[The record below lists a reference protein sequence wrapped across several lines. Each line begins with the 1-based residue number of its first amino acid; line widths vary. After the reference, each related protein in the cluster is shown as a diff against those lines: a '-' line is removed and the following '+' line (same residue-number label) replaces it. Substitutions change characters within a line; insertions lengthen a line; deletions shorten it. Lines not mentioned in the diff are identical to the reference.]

1 MNSNEYPNIDFT
13 DFALDLDLSRRD
25 LIKALG
31 GGIVI
36 FFCLG
41 DRSILEAQQRSLPS
55 DFNAFLR
62 IGADGRVTCYT
73 GKIEMGQGNLTGLAQ
88 MLAEEVDVSL
98 ESVDMVM
105 GDTLLCPWDGG
116 TWGSTS
122 TRGFGPPLRAAG
134 AEARSVLLE
143 LAAER
148 LRVPQDRLVAQ
159 DGVIFDRQQQDKRV
173 TYGELAQGKTIARW
187 AKVKPA
193 LKSPSEFK
201 VINKPALRREAVEKV
216 TGKALYAGDIRL
228 PGMLYARILRPPA
241 HGARLKNVD
250 TSAAERIEGV
260 TVVREGDFVAV
271 LHPSPDQADEALGKI
286 VAEFDP
292 SPSQL
297 DDRTIFDHLVM
308 NGGAG
313 RIVAQAGSLGPGRMP
328 PAVVVEQTYLDGYKA
343 HAAMET
349 HTALA
354 QVEGNKATV
363 WVGTQTP
370 FPAKD
375 EIVAALGFAES
386 NVRVITPFVGGGFG
400 GKGSVN
406 TQAVEAARLSRAT
419 GKPVQVCWS
428 REEEFF
434 FDAFRPAAV
443 VKIKAGLTKDGK
455 PMSWDYSVYAAGD
468 RGAAHFYDIPNH
480 RTTVFDGAAHPFAT
494 GPWRA
499 PGNSTNCFARES
511 HIDLMAAQA
520 KMDPIEFRLKNL
532 KDQRAIRVLEA
543 AAEKFGWH
551 ARPRAER
558 PGTGR
563 GARHG
568 CRHLGR
574 RDRRGP
580 GRSADGTRPGQ
591 TGGLRPGHGPGGQS
605 PGRHAPGGRL
615 HHDGP
620 GLHPLRGYP
629 LPQRHDPRPQLRHLR
644 AAPLPRRAEDRDR
657 PARPEGPAHEWRRR
671 AGDHHRRGR
680 RRQRHLRRHRRPAAP
695 VAHDPGAG
703 PQGYCRN
710 CVTRSGVDSSNR
722 VRRVAASR
730 PEGLGDGPAHGKL
743 AIAKLR
749 GLRLTLPP
757 HHVLRLCVCP
767 ANSLCTTVLD
777 DGTMYPLKLDFSTAF
792 CTGVN

>member
-13 DFALDLDLSRRD
+13 DFALDLDLSRRG
-25 LIKALG
+25 LLKALG

-105 GDTLLCPWDGG
+105 GDTSLCPWDDG

-148 LRVPQDRLVAQ
+148 LKIPQDRLVAQ
-159 DGVIFDRQQQDKRV
+159 DGVIFDRQQPDKRV
-173 TYGELAQGKTIARW
+173 TYGELTQGRTIARW

-193 LKSPSEFK
+193 LKSPSQFK
-201 VINKPALRREAVEKV
+201 VINKPTLRREAVEKV
-216 TGKALYAGDIRL
+216 TGQALYAGDIRL
-228 PGMLYARILRPPA
+228 PGMLHARILRPPA

-250 TSAAERIEGV
+250 TSAAEKIEGV
-260 TVVREGDFVAV
+260 TVVREGDLVAV
-271 LHPSPDQADEALGKI
+271 LHPSPDQADEAFAKV

-297 DDRTIFDHLVM
+297 NDQTIFDHLIM
-308 NGGAG
+308 NAGAG

-354 QVEGNKATV
+354 QVEGNKVTV

-375 EIVAALGFAES
+375 EIVAALGFAAS

-455 PMSWDYSVYAAGD
+455 PASWDYSVYAAGE
-468 RGAAHFYDIPNH
+468 RGAPHFYDIPNH

-499 PGNSTNCFARES
+499 PGNNTNCFARES

-520 KMDPIEFRLKNL
+520 RMDPVEYRLKNL
-532 KDQRAIRVLEA
+532 KDQRAIRVLQA
-543 AAEKFGWH
+543 AAEKFGWTP
-551 ARPRAER
+551 APV
-558 PGTGR
+558 PSGR
-563 GARHG
+563 GLGVAVGTDVGTWVAEIAEVQVDSRTGHVQVNRVVCAQDMGLVVNPQGATLQIEG
-568 CRHLGR
+568 CITMGLGYTLSEDIHFKNGMIL
-574 RDRRGP
+574 DRNF
-580 GRSADGTRPGQ
+580 DT
-591 TGGLRPGHGPGGQS
+591 
-605 PGRHAPGGRL
+605 
-615 HHDGP
+615 
-620 GLHPLRGYP
+620 YE
-629 LPQRHDPRPQLRHLR
+629 
-644 AAPLPRRAEDRDR
+644 LPRF
-657 PARPEGPAHEWRRR
+657 PAVPKIETVLLDFKDQPTQGGGEPAIILVGAVVANAIYDATGARLLQLPMTPERIR
-671 AGDHHRRGR
+671 
-680 RRQRHLRRHRRPAAP
+680 
-695 VAHDPGAG
+695 
-703 PQGYCRN
+703 
-710 CVTRSGVDSSNR
+710 
-722 VRRVAASR
+722 
-730 PEGLGDGPAHGKL
+730 K
-743 AIAKLR
+743 AIA
-749 GLRLTLPP
+749 
-757 HHVLRLCVCP
+757 
-767 ANSLCTTVLD
+767 A
-777 DGTMYPLKLDFSTAF
+777 TA
-792 CTGVN
+792 

>member
-25 LIKALG
+25 LLKTLG

-105 GDTLLCPWDGG
+105 GDTALCPWDDG

-148 LRVPQDRLVAQ
+148 LRVPLDRLVAE
-159 DGVIFDRQQQDKRV
+159 DGVIFDRQQQDQRV

-201 VINKPALRREAVEKV
+201 VINKPTLRHEAVEKV
-216 TGKALYAGDIRL
+216 TGQALYAGDIRL

-241 HGARLKNVD
+241 HGATLKNVD
-250 TSAAERIEGV
+250 TSATEKIEGV
-260 TVVREGDFVAV
+260 TVVREGDLVAV
-271 LHPSPDQADEALGKI
+271 LHPSPDQADEAFAQI

-297 DDRTIFDHLVM
+297 DDQTIFDHLVL
-308 NGGAG
+308 NAGAG
-313 RIVAQAGSLGPGRMP
+313 RIVAQGGSLAPGRMP

-343 HAAMET
+343 HAPLET

-354 QVEGNKATV
+354 QVEGNQATV

-375 EIVAALGFAES
+375 AIVAALGFAQN

-455 PMSWDYSVYAAGD
+455 PMSWDYSVYAAGE
-468 RGAAHFYDIPNH
+468 RGAPQFYDIPNH
-480 RTTVFDGAAHPFAT
+480 RTTVFDGATHPFAT

-499 PGNSTNCFARES
+499 PGNNTNCFARES

-520 KMDPIEFRLKNL
+520 KMDPIEYRLKNL
-532 KDQRAIRVLEA
+532 KDQRAIRVLQA
-543 AAEKFGWH
+543 AAEKFGWTP
-551 ARPRAER
+551 APV
-558 PGTGR
+558 PSGR
-563 GARHG
+563 G
-568 CRHLGR
+568 LGV
-574 RDRRGP
+574 
-580 GRSADGTRPGQ
+580 AVGTDVG
-591 TGGLRPGHGPGGQS
+591 TWV
-605 PGRHAPGGRL
+605 AEIAEVEV
-615 HHDGP
+615 
-620 GLHPLRGYP
+620 
-629 LPQRHDPRPQLRHLR
+629 DPRTGHVQVKRVVCAQDMGLVVNPQGATLQVEGCITMGLGYTLSEDVRFKNGMILDR
-644 AAPLPRRAEDRDR
+644 NYDTYELPRF
-657 PARPEGPAHEWRRR
+657 PAVPKIETVLLDLKDQPTYGGGEPAIIVVGAVVANAIYDATGARLFQLPMTPE
-671 AGDHHRRGR
+671 
-680 RRQRHLRRHRRPAAP
+680 
-695 VAHDPGAG
+695 
-703 PQGYCRN
+703 
-710 CVTRSGVDSSNR
+710 R
-722 VRRVAASR
+722 VR
-730 PEGLGDGPAHGKL
+730 K
-743 AIAKLR
+743 AIA
-749 GLRLTLPP
+749 
-757 HHVLRLCVCP
+757 
-767 ANSLCTTVLD
+767 AI
-777 DGTMYPLKLDFSTAF
+777 A
-792 CTGVN
+792 

>member
-25 LIKALG
+25 LLKALG

-148 LRVPQDRLVAQ
+148 LRVPQDRLVAE

-216 TGKALYAGDIRL
+216 TGQALYAGDIRL

-271 LHPSPDQADEALGKI
+271 LHPSPDQADEALGKV

-292 SPSQL
+292 SPSKL

-375 EIVAALGFAES
+375 EIVAALGFAEN

-434 FDAFRPAAV
+434 FDAFRPAAA

-468 RGAAHFYDIPNH
+468 RGAPHFYDIPNH

-499 PGNSTNCFARES
+499 PGNNTNCFARES
-511 HIDLMAAQA
+511 HIDLLAAHA

-543 AAEKFGWH
+543 AAEKFGWQP
-551 ARPRAER
+551 APV
-558 PGTGR
+558 PSGR
-563 GARHG
+563 G
-568 CRHLGR
+568 LGV
-574 RDRRGP
+574 
-580 GRSADGTRPGQ
+580 AVGTDVGTWVAEIAEVQ
-591 TGGLRPGHGPGGQS
+591 V
-605 PGRHAPGGRL
+605 
-615 HHDGP
+615 
-620 GLHPLRGYP
+620 
-629 LPQRHDPRPQLRHLR
+629 DPRTGHVQVKRVVCAQDMGLVVNPQGATLQVEGCITMGLGYTLSEDIHFKNGMILDRNFDTYE
-644 AAPLPRRAEDRDR
+644 LPRFPAVPKIETVLLDRKDQPTNGGGE
-657 PARPEGPAHEWRRR
+657 PAIILVGAVVANAIYDATGARLLQLPMTPE
-671 AGDHHRRGR
+671 
-680 RRQRHLRRHRRPAAP
+680 
-695 VAHDPGAG
+695 
-703 PQGYCRN
+703 
-710 CVTRSGVDSSNR
+710 R
-722 VRRVAASR
+722 VR
-730 PEGLGDGPAHGKL
+730 K
-743 AIAKLR
+743 AIA
-749 GLRLTLPP
+749 
-757 HHVLRLCVCP
+757 
-767 ANSLCTTVLD
+767 AI
-777 DGTMYPLKLDFSTAF
+777 A
-792 CTGVN
+792 